1 MKKIVP
7 QLVKDYIAEKSLDTE
22 EMWLI
27 HAPGLDQA
35 IMNQTEEAARSCG
48 MKKVTWVKTGGV
60 ITTHGGPGAFGVV
73 GVMK

>member
-35 IMNQTEEAARSCG
+35 IMNQAEEA
-48 MKKVTWVKTGGV
+48 KKVTWVKTGGV